1 MQVFTSIVVL
11 GLCFA
16 AFVYSDIKDYKQ
28 RKADSMISLA
38 QVIGSNSVSAL
49 EFQDNDGAKK
59 ILADL
64 QRGAPEVENAGIFDK
79 KGNIFASFKKPGAD
93 TFVFSAPHLNG
104 SDFIYAHHYLLV
116 YNNIISNNEVIGAV
130 GLRVVLTELDNI
142 KDTQYR
148 ITLVILIVGLGLAF
162 IIAVFVQGYISKP
175 ILDLVNVMK
184 QVGKTGEYTKR
195 VKPGGKDEISSL
207 AVVFNNLMEQVLES
221 QKKKDEF
228 IGIASHELKTPLT
241 SVKAYLQ
248 ILDAIETE
256 QPQKQY
262 IQKTLDNLNKL
273 QQLVYD
279 LLDVSKIQSGQ
290 LHLNISHFNIDEFIK
305 ETITSFQNVSPD
317 HQIIRLGNPLD
328 QIVNADRQ
336 RIEQVLMN
344 LLSNAAKYSPGSD
357 KIYVYAEKRGPD
369 LVVRVRDFG
378 IGIDK
383 EEHAK
388 IFERFYRTKANSILI
403 SGFGLGLYI
412 CRDIMARHNGK
423 IWVESEKGGTSFY
436 FSLPEA
442 AGNADKK
449 IVSGKASAI
458 IPNVDH

>member
-28 RKADSMISLA
+28 RKAGSMISLA
-38 QVIGSNSVSAL
+38 QVIGSNSISAI
-49 EFQDNDGAKK
+49 EFQDNDAGKK

-64 QRGAPEVENAGIFDK
+64 QKGAPEVENAGIFDK
-79 KGNIFASFKKPGAD
+79 KGNIFATYRKAGTD
-93 TFVFSAPHLNG
+93 TFTLPAPRLSVN
-104 SDFIYAHHYLLV
+104 SFDYTSHYLLV
-116 YNNIISNNEVIGAV
+116 YNNIVSNNEVIGSV
-130 GLRVVLTELDNI
+130 GLRIALTELGNI

-175 ILDLVNVMK
+175 ILDLVSVMK
-184 QVGKTGEYTKR
+184 QVGKTGEYTMR

-207 AVVFNNLMEQVLES
+207 SIVFNNLMDRVLES

-290 LHLNISHFNIDEFIK
+290 LYLNITRFNIDEFVD
-305 ETITSFQNVSPD
+305 ETIASFQNVSPA
-317 HQIIRLGNPLD
+317 HEVIRLGGSPG
-328 QIVNADRQ
+328 QFVNADRQ

-344 LLSNAAKYSPGSD
+344 LLSNAAKYSPGAD
-357 KIYVYAEKRGPD
+357 KIFVYTEKKGSD
-369 LVVRVRDFG
+369 LVIRVKDSG

-383 EEHAK
+383 EEHTK

-412 CRDIMARHNGK
+412 CKDIMARHNGK
-423 IWVESEKGGTSFY
+423 IWLESEKKGTSFY
-436 FSLPEA
+436 FSLPGMSDNPGEESDPGKSGRA
-442 AGNADKK
+442 ALT
-449 IVSGKASAI
+449 
-458 IPNVDH
+458 